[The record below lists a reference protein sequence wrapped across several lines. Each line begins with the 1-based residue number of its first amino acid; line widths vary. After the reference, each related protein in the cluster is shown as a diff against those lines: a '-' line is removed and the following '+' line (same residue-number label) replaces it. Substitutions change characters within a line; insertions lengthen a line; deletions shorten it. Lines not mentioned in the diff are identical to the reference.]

1 MNGAQQ
7 QAFEDDLAS
16 LPAGSLDFLQQAGAT
31 IGFIDG
37 RLTLED
43 HTGERL
49 SVNLA
54 PSHGRPPLLKAALAG
69 GAIKPLVADATAG
82 MAGDAFDLAHAG
94 CAVVAFERSPLV
106 WLLLRDGL
114 FRAGQDPQLAAAAA
128 RIELHHGDAA
138 ALLPQHGPFDVVVLD
153 PMWQGGK
160 GSAGKRKSMR
170 LFHELAGPPSDE
182 AALLEAARG
191 VALRRVVA
199 KRPARGP
206 FLAGVKPSGSLTGR
220 TVRFDLYAPIADQ
233 S

>member
-1 MNGAQQ
+1 MQAQQ
-7 QAFEDDLAS
+7 VLEDDLAS
-16 LPAGSLDFLQQAGAT
+16 LPAGSLDFLQEAGAA

-37 RLTLED
+37 RLTLTD
-43 HTGERL
+43 SAGERL

-69 GAIKPLVADATAG
+69 GTDKPRVADATAG

-94 CAVVAFERSPLV
+94 CNVVAFERSPLV

-114 FRAGQDPQLAAAAA
+114 RRAARDPQLAGTAA

-138 ALLPQHGPFDVVVLD
+138 GLLAGHGPFDVVLLD

-182 AALLEAARG
+182 AALLAAARAA
-191 VALRRVVA
+191 ALRRVVA

-206 FLAGVKPSGSLTGR
+206 FLADVKPSGSLSGR
-220 TVRFDLYAPIADQ
+220 TVRFDLYAPTGGRG
-233 S
+233 